1 VTRYFKGKCHIILRF
16 LALLFSV
23 AISILHPIIVSF
35 VKVKP
40 TQIGAS
46 FFTPNKYP
54 HNYKQGPSMTFII
67 LEGGPSIVTLGALKR
82 AFGWLKY
89 GS

>member
-1 VTRYFKGKCHIILRF
+1 MKVEVPIVR
-16 LALLFSV
+16 LFCKSKT
-23 AISILHPIIVSF
+23 H
-35 VKVKP
+35 
-40 TQIGAS
+40 TIGAS

-67 LEGGPSIVTLGALKR
+67 LEAGPSIVTLGALKR